1 MTERRL
7 RAVIIGPANPG
18 FLKVMLGQNDARFV
32 ADVPAERIPPGLR
45 MPNSSFVAVVVGR
58 DLVRVE
64 VFGHARM
71 EIEDRIRA
79 VLNAEWDPIGVAH
92 AVDDEYDGYIAPILS
107 LLEQNAGVEMLA
119 EQLLSI
125 EVQRMELRGS
135 PRGKLLRVADALRT
149 LRLPWSGNT
158 RRDRLGI
165 RRLVQNGNSILSDLE
180 SG

>member
-32 ADVPAERIPPGLR
+32 ADLPAERIPPDLR

-64 VFGHARM
+64 AFGQAWM

-79 VLNAEWDPIGVAH
+79 VLNAEWDPIGAAH
-92 AVDDEYDGYIAPILS
+92 AVDDEYDGYIAGILS
-107 LLEQNAGVEMLA
+107 LLQRNVSVEMLA
-119 EQLLSI
+119 EHLLSI
-125 EVQRMELRGS
+125 EVQRMGLKGS
-135 PRGKLLRVADALRT
+135 PRDKLLRVAEALRT
-149 LRLPWSGNT
+149 LHLPRSG
-158 RRDRLGI
+158 
-165 RRLVQNGNSILSDLE
+165 
-180 SG
+180 